1 MDTTETPQCW
11 SNHLGIWVIEP
22 LWFMQAVS
30 LYKAGLYEVPR
41 SEWISLTSYGKV
53 FVHAA
58 DTPRGRETR
67 PYDVVDGVA
76 VIPLHGPMSKAG
88 SPKFQEASTV
98 QTRQI
103 IRMAGRDE
111 AVAKL
116 MLHVYS
122 PGGHVDGTHELA
134 ADVSRAGLTKPVYA
148 HIEDL
153 GASAAYWVA
162 SQASRIT
169 ANATA
174 EVGSIGTVAVLED
187 TSKRMDRLGIE
198 VHVLSTGPYKGAGVD
213 GAPLSAEALAYF
225 RGRVESLNAHFLAAI
240 RRGRG
245 LSEAQVDAVSDGRVH
260 IASMAQS
267 YGLIDAVQSFDEALE
282 AAQRGEPPP
291 IPAATPPG
299 RHFGHQRAIQGQ
311 RLQLARGRP

>member
-1 MDTTETPQCW
+1 MDATETPQCW

-41 SEWISLTSYGKV
+41 REWISLKTYSHV
-53 FVHAA
+53 EVEAA
-58 DTPRGRETR
+58 ESPRGREMR

-76 VIPLHGPMSKAG
+76 IVPVQGPLSKHGSM
-88 SPKFQEASTV
+88 KFGEGSTV
-98 QTRQI
+98 QMRQM
-103 IRMAGRDE
+103 IRMASRDE
-111 AVAKL
+111 AVDKL
-116 MLHVYS
+116 MLHIYS

-134 ADVSRAGLTKPVYA
+134 ADVARAGLTKPVYA

-225 RGRVESLNAHFLAAI
+225 RGRVESLNSHFLAAI
-240 RRGRG
+240 QRGRG
-245 LSEAQVDAVSDGRVH
+245 LSDAQVDAVSDGRVH

-267 YGLIDAVQSFDEALE
+267 YRLIDAVQSFDEALE
-282 AAQRGEPPP
+282 AAQRGEQPPMP
-291 IPAATPPG
+291 VAPQV
-299 RHFGHQRAIQGQ
+299 RRNFGQQRAIQGQ
-311 RLQLARGRP
+311 HLQLAKGRL

>member
-1 MDTTETPQCW
+1 MYC
-11 SNHLGIWVIEP
+11 IEP

-30 LYKAGLYEVPR
+30 LYKAGLY
-41 SEWISLTSYGKV
+41 SAHSGDWIGLKNSSPITIE
-53 FVHAA
+53 AA
-58 DTPRGRETR
+58 DNPRGRDIR
-67 PYDVVDGVA
+67 PYDIVDGVA
-76 VIPLHGPMSKAG
+76 VLPLHGPMSKAG
-88 SPKFQEASTV
+88 SAKFQEASTV
-98 QTRQI
+98 QMRQM
-103 IRMAGRDE
+103 IRAASRDE
-111 AVAKL
+111 AVEKL
-116 MLHVYS
+116 MLHIYS

-134 ADVSRAGLTKPVYA
+134 ADVARAGLTKPVYA

-198 VHVLSTGPYKGAGVD
+198 VHVISTGPYKGAGVD

-225 RGRVESLNAHFLAAI
+225 RGRVESLNSHFLAAI
-240 RRGRG
+240 KRGRG
-245 LSEAQVDAVSDGRVH
+245 MSDAQVDAVSDGRVH
-260 IASMAQS
+260 IAQVAQS

-282 AAQRGEPPP
+282 AAQRGEQPPMP
-291 IPAATPPG
+291 TAAPQVG
-299 RHFGHQRAIQGQ
+299 RNFGHQRAMHRQQ
-311 RLQLARGRP
+311 LQLARGRL

>member
-1 MDTTETPQCW
+1 MLTTETPECW
-11 SNHLGIWVIEP
+11 SNHLGLWCIEP

-30 LYKAGLYEVPR
+30 LYKAGLYA
-41 SEWISLTSYGKV
+41 ID
-53 FVHAA
+53 AA
-58 DTPRGRETR
+58 DSPRGREMR
-67 PYDVVDGVA
+67 PYDVLDGVA

-98 QTRQI
+98 HTRQLL
-103 IRMAGRDE
+103 RQAARDD
-111 AVAKL
+111 AVSQV

-122 PGGHVDGTHELA
+122 PGGHVDGTSELA
-134 ADVSRAGLTKPVYA
+134 GDVARIGAMKPTFA

-162 SQASRIT
+162 SQAQRIT

-213 GAPLSAEALAYF
+213 GAPLSAEALSYF
-225 RGRVESLNAHFLAAI
+225 RGRVESLNSHFLQAI
-240 RRGRG
+240 QRGRG
-245 LSEAQVDAVSDGRVH
+245 MTDAQVDAVRDGRVH
-260 IASMAQS
+260 IAQMAQS
-267 YGLIDAVQSFDEALE
+267 YNLIDAVQSFDEALE
-282 AAQRGEPPP
+282 QAKQGALPPAQVQRPSL
-291 IPAATPPG
+291 PPG
-299 RHFGHQRAIQGQ
+299 RSPFGHRSARWQQH
-311 RLQLARGRP
+311 LAWEKV